1 MNKTLI
7 LVVEDDTPKAAA
19 LWIAVIKCYLPAV
32 RIYNRTAECQSKA
45 KASASVAYFIF
56 PGIEHLKHMLSGL
69 FWNPGAVV
77 LHRDPDIFLL
87 FSGCREPTE

>member
-1 MNKTLI
+1 MT
-7 LVVEDDTPKAAA
+7 
-19 LWIAVIKCYLPAV
+19 AVRSAVTKHQFPAM

-45 KASASVAYFIF
+45 KASAAVAYFIF

>member
-1 MNKTLI
+1 MG
-7 LVVEDDTPKAAA
+7 LVIRK
-19 LWIAVIKCYLPAV
+19 LQGSLMCL
-32 RIYNRTAECQSKA
+32 YNGMTECQSKA
-45 KASASVAYFIF
+45 KASAAVAYFIF